1 MFNGEHMSFLCAECA
16 DAREKKHT
24 HTQDNNNMKAYTKR
38 EGEEKR
44 SRVVVKEIKI
54 KKNVEAEKE
63 EEERRSLRLWP
74 FRGGFWRFLLPPHFR
89 MRDSIF
95 VCWQFGRTY
104 THVIK
109 AKSGQNYAHNNIF
122 NERTNEPTKYDNS
135 LAFAYTFTF
144 HIHCLPHF
152 RVCVCVYLCGWCVL
166 AEGKSTIEH
175 ITKAMPMI
183 IQVTYE

>member
-89 MRDSIF
+89 VRDSIF

-122 NERTNEPTKYDNS
+122 NERTNQPNTTIPS
-135 LAFAYTFTF
+135 LSLIHSLFTF
-144 HIHCLPHF
+144 IVF
-152 RVCVCVYLCGWCVL
+152 RISECVCACICVVGVCL
-166 AEGKSTIEH
+166 LRAN
-175 ITKAMPMI
+175 
-183 IQVTYE
+183 QQ